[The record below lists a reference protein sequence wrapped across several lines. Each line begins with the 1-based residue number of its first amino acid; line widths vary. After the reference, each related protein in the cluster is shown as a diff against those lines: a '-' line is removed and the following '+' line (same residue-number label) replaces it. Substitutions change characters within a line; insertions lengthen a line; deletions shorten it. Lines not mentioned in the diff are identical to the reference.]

1 MRRGSIFLFLALIII
16 VGLVVGYFFYN
27 NFIAPPPS
35 EVTVGPTP
43 TPMITEEVVMVV
55 QHVDVGGTITED
67 VVRLVPYPQEL
78 ITSGMF
84 RNIEDVLGMRAK
96 VELEPQFILTQNMVT
111 ISQEDFLQSGSEDA
125 LLIPRGMVSVS
136 IPIDRLSSV
145 SYAPKRGDHVNVIVT
160 LLLVELDSDF
170 QTRLPNLTSDVLAA
184 GPELEGRDNL
194 TNISSPGSGPMGR
207 SALDPAFESPFY
219 VVPSEQQRPRMVSQT
234 LIQDVIVL
242 QMGDFPL
249 EEEEPTPTPAPGE
262 APVAEEP
269 PAEPTP
275 PPTPPPP
282 PDVIT
287 LIVSPQDAVT
297 LNYLI
302 YSGAQLTLAMRN
314 PTDDQRVQ
322 TEAVTLQFLLDQYQ
336 IPIPAKLPYGL
347 EPRVDSFDGSRL
359 VSTPVP
365 EE

>member
-27 NFIAPPPS
+27 RFIAPPTTDVA
-35 EVTVGPTP
+35 EQPTP
-43 TPMITEEVVMVV
+43 TPTITEEVVMVV
-55 QHVDVGGTITED
+55 QHVDVGGTITGD
-67 VVRLVPYPQEL
+67 VVRLVPYPQEF
-78 ITSGMF
+78 ITDGMF
-84 RNIEDVLGMRAK
+84 RNIEDVIGMRAR
-96 VELEPQFILTQNMVT
+96 VELEPQFVLTQNMVT
-111 ISQEDFLQSGSEDA
+111 ISEEAFLRNGSEDA

-136 IPIDRLSSV
+136 IPIGRLSSV
-145 SYAPKRGDHVNVIVT
+145 SYAPRRGDHVNVIVT

-170 QTRLPNLTSDVLAA
+170 QTRLPNLSSDVISA
-184 GPELEGRDNL
+184 GPVLEGRDNL
-194 TNISSPGSGPMGR
+194 TNLTGAGAGPVGR

-219 VVPSEQQRPRMVSQT
+219 VVPSEQQRPRLVSQT

-249 EEEEPTPTPAPGE
+249 EEPEPTPTPVPGE
-262 APVAEEP
+262 APAG
-269 PAEPTP
+269 EPTP
-275 PPTPPPP
+275 VPTPTPPPP
-282 PDVIT
+282 PPDVLT

-314 PTDDQRVQ
+314 PIDDQRVQ

-347 EPRVDSFDGSRL
+347 EPRVDSFDGSVL
-359 VSTPVP
+359 PATTPVP
-365 EE
+365 GE